1 MRFAYSKISVALLAS
16 SVLLPNYALAEQV
29 DNIEQVEQ
37 TETITVTGS
46 RIQRSS
52 AAAPVPT
59 TVIDANQ
66 IKQLGFNNAGDILNS
81 LPAIAGSL
89 GARSRTDGL
98 SDDSAGLELPNLRG
112 LGENRT
118 LVLIDG
124 RRQVGSSLG
133 KSSVDVSSIPT
144 QMIERVEVIT
154 GAAGAVYGADAVS
167 GVVNF
172 IMKKSYDGIRID
184 AKSGQTDRGDG
195 EENTFS
201 LLAGTD
207 YANGRGN
214 LMFSF
219 DYTDREGV
227 RAVDRK
233 WSENYIGWVNSE
245 AYFKG
250 SGLPQQRINH
260 DYGFLPLNNAG
271 IVSSSGFRPYFGEQG
286 LIALGYDPIGQLAVQ
301 TFDQD
306 GNMVDAR
313 FNCVQPGITCEG
325 DDAFKI
331 QPYNMIS
338 TPTERIIASVRT
350 NLEIDDNHL
359 VFADFKYSATKG
371 RNTSQGVF
379 SDGTY
384 GPTFVVT
391 ADNPFLEPYT
401 PLVNAIAEA
410 GLAQVYV
417 NKAFDGLGNAETKN
431 NFELWQF
438 VAGARGQLTDSI
450 GYEFTVQRGE
460 NDIRLEQYDNDIA
473 KFKQAMFA
481 VRDASGNIVCAD
493 PSGGCAPIDPFGI
506 NSASDAAREFVMD
519 YYGVDGKLTQ
529 TVVNFAING
538 DLAELPAGYVQFA
551 AGVEYRDEESS
562 STPDEILRPGG
573 LTGKTYL
580 GGRAVVDGGY
590 DVTEVFGELLIPVVS
605 DAAFAQDLTL
615 ETAVRYSDYSTVGGE
630 VAYKAGIDWTINDEV
645 RVRASHGLATR
656 APNVGELFRP
666 EETQLQVVADP
677 CSIRNINLGKNVAKR
692 QENCASIGVPDGWAS
707 FTDGGEI
714 AVMVSG
720 NENLESEEST
730 SNTIGLVYTPQ
741 AIDNF
746 SLALD
751 YWNIE
756 IDNAIA
762 RPAVNEILSNCFD
775 FEMSGNPFCDL
786 ISRGTEQDPLAL
798 KSVRNQ
804 EVNVAALSASGYD
817 VEMNYLVDL
826 AQGSVLFNL
835 VGSYYDKREQLLNAD
850 SPDEIVYLAG
860 VRRAPKA
867 RGYFNVTYNNDN
879 WSAHLGFNYLGSSR
893 IAFTDPDSDPVYP
906 QNSIDSVVYT
916 NVRGSYNFNDNLNL
930 YFGVNNLM
938 DKGPQANRPSIQMG
952 TGVYDAIG
960 RSYYLGLNYEF

>member
-1 MRFAYSKISVALLAS
+1 MRFTYSKISAALFAS
-16 SVLLPNYALAEQV
+16 SMMLPAQAFNEQIE
-29 DNIEQVEQ
+29 NIDQAEQ

-59 TVIDANQ
+59 TVLDANQ
-66 IKQLGFNNAGDILNS
+66 IKELGFNNAGDILNS
-81 LPAIAGSL
+81 LPAISGSI

-98 SDDSAGLELPNLRG
+98 SDASAGLELPNLRG

-124 RRQVGSSLG
+124 RRHVGSSLG
-133 KSSVDVSSIPT
+133 NSSVDVSSIPT

-184 AKSGQTDRGDG
+184 AKSGQTDRSDG

-207 YANGRGN
+207 YADGRGN

-227 RAVDRK
+227 NATDRK
-233 WSENYIGWVNSE
+233 WSENYIGWVANE
-245 AYFKG
+245 QYFPG
-250 SGLPQQRINH
+250 SGLPQRRINH
-260 DYGFLPLNNAG
+260 DLGFSPLNNAG
-271 IVSSSGFRPYFGEQG
+271 YVSGGG
-286 LIALGYDPIGQLAVQ
+286 WWTVPIGNLPAQ
-301 TFDQD
+301 TFDED
-306 GNMVDAR
+306 GAMRDLVIA
-313 FNCVQPGITCEG
+313 NCQGIICEG
-325 DDAFKI
+325 DDSYKI

-338 TPTERIIASVRT
+338 TPTERVIASVRT
-350 NLEIDDNHL
+350 NLEFGDSHL
-359 VFADFKYSATKG
+359 AFADFKYSSTKG
-371 RNTSQGVF
+371 RNISQGVF
-379 SDGTY
+379 SDGYY
-384 GPTFVVT
+384 GPIFVVE
-391 ADNPFLEPYT
+391 ANNPFLEPYQ
-401 PLVNAIAEA
+401 PLVNAIADA
-410 GLAQVYV
+410 GLERVFV
-417 NKAFDGLGNAETKN
+417 NKAFDGLGSAPTKN
-431 NFELWQF
+431 SFELWQF
-438 VAGARGQLTDSI
+438 VAGVRGDLTDSI

-460 NDIRLEQYDNDIA
+460 NDVRLEQYDNDIA

-493 PSGGCAPIDPFGI
+493 PTGGCVPIDPFGI
-506 NSASDAAREFVMD
+506 NSASQEAADFVMD

-529 TVVNFAING
+529 TVVNFAVNG
-538 DLAELPAGYVQFA
+538 DLAELPAGYLQFA
-551 AGVEYRDEESS
+551 AGIEYRDEESA

-605 DAAFAQDLTL
+605 DASFAQDLTI

-630 VAYKAGIDWTINDEV
+630 VAYKAGVDWTINDEV

-656 APNVGELFRP
+656 APNVSELFRP
-666 EETQLQVVADP
+666 GETQLTGVADP
-677 CSIRNINLGKNVAKR
+677 CSAKNINLGPNSAMRKA
-692 QENCASIGVPDGWAS
+692 NCAALGIPEGWES
-707 FTDGGEI
+707 FSDGGEVPI
-714 AVMVSG
+714 IVSG

-730 SNTIGLVYTPQ
+730 SNTIGLVYTPSALDGFSM
-741 AIDNF
+741 AID
-746 SLALD
+746 
-751 YWNIE
+751 YWDIE

-762 RPAVNEILSNCFD
+762 RPNASGILQNCVDFD
-775 FEMSGNPFCDL
+775 MEGNPFCGL
-786 ISRGTEQDPLAL
+786 INRGTSDDPHQIA
-798 KSVRNQ
+798 SIRNQ
-804 EVNVAALSASGYD
+804 EVNVAALSAKGYD
-817 VEMNYLVDL
+817 LEVNYMFDL

-835 VGSYYDKREQLLNAD
+835 VGSYYDERDELLNANK
-850 SPDEIVYLAG
+850 PDEVVHRVGIA
-860 VRRAPKA
+860 RAPKA

-893 IAFTDPDSDPVYP
+893 IAMVDEEQIDPVYP

-916 NVRGSYNFNDNLNL
+916 NVRGSYNFSEDLNL

-938 DKGPQANRPSIQMG
+938 DQGPQANRPSIQMG

-960 RSYYLGLNYEF
+960 RSYYFGLNYEF